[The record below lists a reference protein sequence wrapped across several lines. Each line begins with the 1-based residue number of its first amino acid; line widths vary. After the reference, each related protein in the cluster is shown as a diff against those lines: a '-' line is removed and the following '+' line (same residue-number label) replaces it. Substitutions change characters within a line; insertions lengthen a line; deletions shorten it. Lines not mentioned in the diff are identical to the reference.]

1 MRGDSNHMMEGVSSR
16 NAGTHYVIHPKKSN
30 SHQSSLS
37 KLCLTVM
44 RGEHN
49 ASGPTTDHDAADMPP
64 PRRVP
69 APARAASPAA
79 RIMSMSLCPRDC
91 THRVAVPLV
100 AAHVASPC
108 PSRLHAHVTVLLVPA
123 IHLPVRFPISYFY

>member
-1 MRGDSNHMMEGVSSR
+1 MSSR
-16 NAGTHYVIHPKKSN
+16 NAGTHYVIHPKKKSN
-30 SHQSSLS
+30 SHESGLS

-49 ASGPTTDHDAADMPP
+49 VSGPTTDCDDADMPP

-79 RIMSMSLCPRDC
+79 RIVSMSPCPRDC
-91 THRVAVPLV
+91 THRVAVPLA

-108 PSRLHAHVTVLLVPA
+108 PSRLHARVAVLLAPA
-123 IHLPVRFPISYFY
+123 NRLPVRFPISYFY